1 MPVANG
7 RRVAVIAGC
16 RTPFCKSGTTLKDVR
31 AVDLARF
38 VARELLERTNLD
50 GADVNAVIFGQ
61 VVPSALVPN
70 VAREVSLLPQFP
82 KEIPAYSLNRACA
95 SSGQAVANAYDE
107 IVLGDAEVVLAGGV
121 ESLSDIPILASRRLA
136 DILMEASKA
145 KSFGARLRT
154 LSRIRPRDLVPV
166 SPAIAEPSTG
176 ETMGQSAEKMAK
188 ENHISRAAQD
198 RWALRSHELAARGT
212 DDGRI
217 TAEIVPWFGPGGRAG
232 DGVVTQD
239 NGVRRDTSL
248 EQMAKLKPVFD
259 RRYGSVTAANS
270 SPLTDGASAVLVMSD
285 SAARALGY
293 TPLAYVRSY
302 AVAAVDPG
310 WQLLQAPIFAV
321 PKALERAGIQ
331 WKELGVIEVH
341 EAFAAQVLSNL
352 QGWAAKGWEI
362 NEDIINVMGGSIAIG
377 HPFGATGTRLVTTLA
392 NEMARRD
399 VQFGLLSI
407 CAQGGMGLAMVWSAA
422 DGSGRGAHLGARRR
436 RHRRRH
442 FRLEE
447 RAGQQAF
454 GRGEAGPARD
464 VRRVGARRRRAGR
477 RLLLVEARELHR
489 GGRHRGVRPAHHRRG
504 SRAALGR
511 GPGNAGPGGALPQ
524 TDRRRDSRR
533 VPRRRT
539 RVRPRLRVPRGLR
552 SPPDPARPPGSAA
565 RHSPGGGRLPAAP
578 PVDWRPRGARHHP
591 RGQGRRRQE
600 GVPFGHRGRAGS
612 SRHPQGRHHRRGAT
626 HGRRL
631 APASQAAGRVPRMA
645 ARRQPTGPGL
655 GLPSRA
661 EAGTR
666 ADARQLSR
674 APRRVGGGGAWAETR
689 HGGGSEARGAA
700 VRAARRH

>member
-16 RTPFCKSGTTLKDVR
+16 RTPFCKSGTVLKDAR
-31 AVDLARF
+31 AVDMARF

-50 GADVNAVIFGQ
+50 GTAVNAVIFGQ

-107 IVLGDAEVVLAGGV
+107 IVLGDADVVLAGGV

-136 DILMEASKA
+136 DILVEASKA
-145 KSFGARLRT
+145 KSLGARLRT
-154 LSRIRPRDLVPV
+154 LSKIRPRDLIPV

-176 ETMGQSAEKMAK
+176 ESMGQSAEKMAK

-217 TAEIVPWFGPGGRAG
+217 PAEIVPWFAPGGRSG

-239 NGVRRDTSL
+239 NGIRRDTSL

-270 SPLTDGASAVLVMSD
+270 SPLTDGASAVVLMSD

-321 PKALERAGIQ
+321 PKALERAGIE
-331 WKELGVIEVH
+331 WKELGLIEVH
-341 EAFAAQVLSNL
+341 EAFASQVLSNL

-392 NEMARRD
+392 NEMTRRD

-407 CAQGGMGLAMVWSAA
+407 CAQGGMGLAMV
-422 DGSGRGAHLGARRR
+422 LERR
-436 RHRRRH
+436 
-442 FRLEE
+442 
-447 RAGQQAF
+447 
-454 GRGEAGPARD
+454 
-464 VRRVGARRRRAGR
+464 
-477 RLLLVEARELHR
+477 
-489 GGRHRGVRPAHHRRG
+489 
-504 SRAALGR
+504 
-511 GPGNAGPGGALPQ
+511 
-524 TDRRRDSRR
+524 
-533 VPRRRT
+533 
-539 RVRPRLRVPRGLR
+539 
-552 SPPDPARPPGSAA
+552 
-565 RHSPGGGRLPAAP
+565 
-578 PVDWRPRGARHHP
+578 
-591 RGQGRRRQE
+591 
-600 GVPFGHRGRAGS
+600 
-612 SRHPQGRHHRRGAT
+612 
-626 HGRRL
+626 
-631 APASQAAGRVPRMA
+631 
-645 ARRQPTGPGL
+645 
-655 GLPSRA
+655 
-661 EAGTR
+661 
-666 ADARQLSR
+666 
-674 APRRVGGGGAWAETR
+674 
-689 HGGGSEARGAA
+689 
-700 VRAARRH
+700 

>member
-16 RTPFCKSGTTLKDVR
+16 RTPFCRSGTVLKDAR

-107 IVLGDAEVVLAGGV
+107 IMLRDADVVLAGGV

-136 DILMEASKA
+136 DILIEASKA
-145 KSFGARLRT
+145 KSLGSRLRT
-154 LSRIRPRDLVPV
+154 LSRIRPRDLIPV

-176 ETMGQSAEKMAK
+176 ESMGQSAEKMAK

-217 TAEIVPWFGPGGRAG
+217 TTEIVPWFGPGGAG
-232 DGVVTQD
+232 DGVLTQD
-239 NGVRRDTSL
+239 NGIRRDTSL

-352 QGWAAKGWEI
+352 QGWGALGWEI

-407 CAQGGMGLAMVWSAA
+407 CAQGGMGLAMV
-422 DGSGRGAHLGARRR
+422 LERR
-436 RHRRRH
+436 
-442 FRLEE
+442 
-447 RAGQQAF
+447 
-454 GRGEAGPARD
+454 
-464 VRRVGARRRRAGR
+464 
-477 RLLLVEARELHR
+477 
-489 GGRHRGVRPAHHRRG
+489 
-504 SRAALGR
+504 
-511 GPGNAGPGGALPQ
+511 
-524 TDRRRDSRR
+524 
-533 VPRRRT
+533 
-539 RVRPRLRVPRGLR
+539 
-552 SPPDPARPPGSAA
+552 
-565 RHSPGGGRLPAAP
+565 
-578 PVDWRPRGARHHP
+578 
-591 RGQGRRRQE
+591 
-600 GVPFGHRGRAGS
+600 
-612 SRHPQGRHHRRGAT
+612 
-626 HGRRL
+626 
-631 APASQAAGRVPRMA
+631 
-645 ARRQPTGPGL
+645 
-655 GLPSRA
+655 
-661 EAGTR
+661 
-666 ADARQLSR
+666 
-674 APRRVGGGGAWAETR
+674 
-689 HGGGSEARGAA
+689 
-700 VRAARRH
+700 